1 MNAFLKSFRFAFQGL
16 RFAWQGRNFRIQC
29 GAALMVVSLGLLLQV
44 SASDWIVLSITI
56 GLVLA
61 FEVVNTAIENIVNFI
76 SPEFHPLA
84 GKIKDL
90 AAASVLILSI
100 ASIAIGFL
108 IFLPYFLNRF

>member
-1 MNAFLKSFRFAFQGL
+1 
-16 RFAWQGRNFRIQC
+16 
-29 GAALMVVSLGLLLQV
+29 LLFQV
-44 SASDWIVLSITI
+44 SGSEWVVLSVTI

-61 FEVVNTAIENIVNFI
+61 FEVMNTAVEQIVNFI

-100 ASIAIGFL
+100 ASIAIGLL
-108 IFLPYFLNRF
+108 IFLPHIINIF